1 MIGHPGGG
9 EPIAVEEELA
19 WTVTEGEFG
28 ATEAVVEEIILGFDA
43 FSVGGEAEER
53 GAFGASGDDGIME
66 EVKRALAI
74 PGELP
79 AIAAVVD
86 DLVIGGV
93 VEFDEGIIIDPRVA
107 IGGVVAEF
115 GGAFGIDEIESAVS
129 AFDPIIADDETG
141 ASVLEI
147 IA

>member
-1 MIGHPGGG
+1 MIGHPSGG
-9 EPIAVEEELA
+9 EPITVEDELA

-28 ATEAVVEEIILGFDA
+28 ATEAVVEEIVLGLDA
-43 FSVGGEAEER
+43 FSIRRKAEES
-53 GAFGASGDDGIME
+53 GAFGASGDDGIVE

-93 VEFDEGIIIDPRVA
+93 VEFDERVIIDPRVA

>member
-1 MIGHPGGG
+1 MIGHPSGG
-9 EPIAVEEELA
+9 EPITVEEELA

-28 ATEAVVEEIILGFDA
+28 ATEAVVEEIVLGLDA
-43 FSVGGEAEER
+43 FSIRRKAEES
-53 GAFGASGDDGIME
+53 GAFGASGDDRIMK

-93 VEFDEGIIIDPRVA
+93 VEFDEGVIIDPRVA

>member
-1 MIGHPGGG
+1 MIGHPSGG
-9 EPIAVEEELA
+9 EPITVEDELA

-28 ATEAVVEEIILGFDA
+28 ATEAVVEEIVLGLDA
-43 FSVGGEAEER
+43 FSIRRKAEES
-53 GAFGASGDDGIME
+53 GAFGASGDDRIMK

-93 VEFDEGIIIDPRVA
+93 VEFDERVIIDPRVA

>member
-1 MIGHPGGG
+1 MIGHPSGG
-9 EPIAVEEELA
+9 EPITVEEELA

-28 ATEAVVEEIILGFDA
+28 ATEAVVEEIVLGLDA
-43 FSVGGEAEER
+43 FSIRRKAEES
-53 GAFGASGDDGIME
+53 GAFGASGDDRIMK

-93 VEFDEGIIIDPRVA
+93 VEFDERVIIDPRVA

-115 GGAFGIDEIESAVS
+115 GGAFGIDEIEGAVS